1 MYETLFVDCD
11 ADMQFFVRQPHE
23 DQVPRLKL
31 APGNR
36 HAAGKLFVRGA
47 RHVNAGSGGR
57 ESHQTAA
64 IEPAG
69 RGATPAIRL
78 IKHRHGALDHDPARI
93 RGRRVRGRSGRY
105 RGVVG
110 FERITRT
117 RGQSQAQACDRC
129 RPN

>member
-23 DQVPRLKL
+23 DEVPRLKL

-36 HAAGKLFVRGA
+36 HSAGKLFVRGA
-47 RHVNAGSGGR
+47 RHANTGSGGR

-69 RGATPAIRL
+69 CGAAPAVRL
-78 IKHRHGALDHDPARI
+78 IKHRHGAIDHDPARVH
-93 RGRRVRGRSGRY
+93 RR
-105 RGVVG
+105 
-110 FERITRT
+110 
-117 RGQSQAQACDRC
+117 
-129 RPN
+129 

>member
-11 ADMQFFVRQPHE
+11 ADMQFLVRQPHE

-36 HAAGKLFVRGA
+36 HSAGKLFVRGA
-47 RHVNAGSGGR
+47 RHANTGSGGR

-69 RGATPAIRL
+69 RGAAPAIRL
-78 IKHRHGALDHDPARI
+78 IKHRHGAIDHDPARI
-93 RGRRVRGRSGRY
+93 RGR
-105 RGVVG
+105 
-110 FERITRT
+110 
-117 RGQSQAQACDRC
+117 
-129 RPN
+129 